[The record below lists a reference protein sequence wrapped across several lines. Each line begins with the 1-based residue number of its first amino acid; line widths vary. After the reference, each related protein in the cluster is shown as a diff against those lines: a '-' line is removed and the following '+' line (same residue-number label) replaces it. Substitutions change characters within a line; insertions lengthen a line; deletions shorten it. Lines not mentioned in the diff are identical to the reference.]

1 MPLPGLSCTALMVA
15 LDDPSIRAAY
25 AEPEELPR
33 MAFGDHLDEL
43 RKRLLRSALALVIA
57 VMAMLP
63 FHDEVQGIITEPYRI
78 LWRQAYTD
86 HVAMLAAREVA
97 GTLDPDFGVEFLAN
111 CRKYGDSILAG
122 TFPWPNLL
130 PTKTGFNVPYTLVAI
145 NGLDDFWTFMM
156 ASFVFAFVIASPVVL
171 WQIWAFVAAGLY
183 ERERKIFYRFFP
195 FATALLT
202 GGVLFGYFYAVPF
215 GLGWLIRMMKTD
227 QVQAMLGVG
236 QYFTL
241 LFAMTAALGAI
252 FQLPM
257 VMVALQRI
265 GLVRHRTFA
274 ANWRAIVLGIFVLS
288 AVITPPDPFSMLL
301 MAGPTMLLYLLGLF
315 LTSRGRRH
323 EAPLQPPTSS
333 DVRPA

>member
-1 MPLPGLSCTALMVA
+1 MVS
-15 LDDPSIRAAY
+15 LDDPRIREAY

-43 RKRLLRSALALVIA
+43 RKRLVRSVLALVVA
-57 VMAMLP
+57 VLALVP

-86 HVAMLAAREVA
+86 HVAMLVEREQA

-111 CRKYGDSILAG
+111 CRRYGDQILAG
-122 TFPWPNLL
+122 EFLWPNLL
-130 PTKTGFNVPYTLVAI
+130 PTKTGFNVPYTLVAV
-145 NGLDDFWTFMM
+145 NGLDDFWVFMM
-156 ASFVFAFVIASPVVL
+156 ASFVFAFVIASPIVL
-171 WQIWAFVAAGLY
+171 WQLWAFVAAGLY
-183 ERERKIFYRFFP
+183 QKERKVFYRYFP

-202 GGVLFGYFYAVPF
+202 SGVLFGYFYAVPF

-252 FQLPM
+252 FQLPL

-265 GLVRHRTFA
+265 GIVRHKTLS
-274 ANWRAIVLGIFVLS
+274 ANWRAIVLAIFVIS

-301 MAGPTMLLYLLGLF
+301 MAGPTLLLYLLGLL
-315 LTSRGRRH
+315 LTWRGRRY
-323 EAPLQPPTSS
+323 EAPLP
-333 DVRPA
+333 

>member
-1 MPLPGLSCTALMVA
+1 MVA
-15 LDDPSIRAAY
+15 LDDPRIREAY

-43 RKRLLRSALALVIA
+43 RKRLLRAACALVVA
-57 VMAMLP
+57 VLAMLP

-78 LWRQAYTD
+78 LWRQAFTD
-86 HVAMLAAREVA
+86 HVAMLVERERV
-97 GTLDPDFGVEFLAN
+97 GTLDTDFGSEFLAN
-111 CRKYGDSILAG
+111 CRKYQDQILAG

-130 PTKTGFNVPYTLVAI
+130 PTKTGFNVPYTLVSVSP
-145 NGLDDFWTFMM
+145 LEDFWVFMM

-171 WQIWAFVAAGLY
+171 WQLWAFVAAGLY
-183 ERERKIFYRFFP
+183 AKERKVFYRYFP
-195 FATALLT
+195 FATVLMTT
-202 GGVLFGYFYAVPF
+202 GVVFGYLCAVPV
-215 GLGWLIRMMKTD
+215 GMGWLVRMMRFD

-252 FQLPM
+252 FQLPL

-265 GLVRHRTFA
+265 GIVRHKTLSS
-274 ANWRAIVLGIFVLS
+274 NWRAIVLAIFVLS

-301 MAGPTMLLYLLGLF
+301 MAGPTLLLYMLGLL
-315 LTSRGRRH
+315 LTWRGRST
-323 EAPLQPPTSS
+323 EAPAP
-333 DVRPA
+333 

>member
-1 MPLPGLSCTALMVA
+1 MVS
-15 LDDPSIRAAY
+15 LDDPRIREAY

-43 RKRLLRSALALVIA
+43 RKRLLRAATALVVA
-57 VMAMLP
+57 VLAMLP
-63 FHDEVQGIITEPYRI
+63 FHDQVQGIITEPYRM

-86 HVAMLAAREVA
+86 HVAMLEEREKA

-111 CRKYGDSILAG
+111 CRKYGDQILAG
-122 TFPWPNLL
+122 EFPWPNLL
-130 PTKTGFNVPYTLVAI
+130 PTKTGFNVPYTLVAV
-145 NGLDDFWTFMM
+145 NGLDDFWVFMM

-171 WQIWAFVAAGLY
+171 WQLWAFVAAGLY
-183 ERERKIFYRFFP
+183 QKERTIFYRFFP
-195 FATALLT
+195 FASVLLT

-252 FQLPM
+252 FQLPL

-265 GLVRHRTFA
+265 GLVRHKTFA
-274 ANWRAIVLGIFVLS
+274 ANWRAIVLAIFVIS

-301 MAGPTMLLYLLGLF
+301 MAGPTLLLYLLGLG
-315 LTSRGRRH
+315 LTWRGRRH
-323 EAPLQPPTSS
+323 EAPA
-333 DVRPA
+333 V

>member
-1 MPLPGLSCTALMVA
+1 MVLA
-15 LDDPSIRAAY
+15 SMVSLDDPRIREAY

-43 RKRLLRSALALVIA
+43 RKRLMRSVIA
-57 VMAMLP
+57 LMVAVLAMLP
-63 FHDEVQGIITEPYRI
+63 FHDQVQGIITEPYRI
-78 LWRQAYTD
+78 LWRQAFSD
-86 HVAMLAAREVA
+86 HVTMLEQREA
-97 GTLDPDFGVEFLAN
+97 LGTLDPEFGVAFLAN
-111 CRKYGDSILAG
+111 CRKFGDQILAG
-122 TFPWPNLL
+122 TFAWPNLL
-130 PTKTGFNVPYTLVAI
+130 PTQTGFNVPYTLVAI

-156 ASFVFAFVIASPVVL
+156 ASFVFAFVLASPIVL
-171 WQIWAFVAAGLY
+171 WQLWAFVAAGLY
-183 ERERKIFYRFFP
+183 ERERKIFFRFFP
-195 FATALLT
+195 FATVLLT
-202 GGVLFGYFYAVPF
+202 SGVLFGYFFAVPY

-265 GLVRHRTFA
+265 GLVRHQTFA
-274 ANWRAIVLGIFVLS
+274 GNWRAIVLGIFVLS

-301 MAGPTMLLYLLGLF
+301 MAGPTMLLYLLGLL

-323 EAPLQPPTSS
+323 EVPHEPPSS
-333 DVRPA
+333 SAVRPT